1 MNIKGSYA
9 KVISSLIDC
18 YLRGEFNARYLANEI
33 LSVPLPKEKN
43 ESEKEELEK
52 YYTWLVES
60 LKPETEETGI
70 SQVN

>member
-43 ESEKEELEK
+43 GSEKEELEK
-52 YYTWLVES
+52 YYT
-60 LKPETEETGI
+60 
-70 SQVN
+70 